1 MKKALADRIEQRVR
15 SAFPG
20 GAITRVQVLEYG
32 DDPEVEPAQ
41 AAMRVFFEWAG
52 RSEGGKADP
61 QTVHAF
67 VTANSTVLGTLRAE
81 LPRVIRW
88 VEFRP
93 ENLAG
98 EAGPH
103 GLSYRITDRGPRAA
117 APDQEPEDLTPVMTR
132 LGPADLATLD
142 GLITAGIV
150 NSRAE
155 GLRWAV
161 SDARAH
167 RRARQRGW
175 AVIYIIDGRQVG
187 SLEDFYRVM
196 GEAVNGPGG
205 YFGSNL
211 DAFNDCLRGGYGTPE
226 DGDFAV
232 EWRAHEVSR
241 INLGYEETVRQLE
254 LRLARC
260 HPSSRPHV
268 QADLDAA
275 RAGQGPTVFDWLV
288 EIFEDQLRGRL
299 LLR

>member
-15 SAFPG
+15 SAFPD
-20 GAITRVQVLEYG
+20 GAIARVQVLEYG
-32 DDPEVEPAQ
+32 DDPEVEPGQ

-52 RSEGGKADP
+52 RSEGSKADP
-61 QTVHAF
+61 QTVHTF
-67 VTANSTVLGTLRAE
+67 VTANGTALGTLRDE

-93 ENLAG
+93 ESPAG
-98 EAGPH
+98 AASPH
-103 GLSYRITDRGPRAA
+103 GLSYRITDRGRQAA
-117 APDQEPEDLTPVMTR
+117 APEQGPEDLAPVMTR

-142 GLITAGIV
+142 VLITAGIV
-150 NSRAE
+150 KSRAE

-161 SDARAH
+161 SVARTH
-167 RRARQRGW
+167 WRARQRGW
-175 AVIYIIDGRQVG
+175 AVVYMIDGRQVG
-187 SLEDFYRVM
+187 SLEDFYRVI

-211 DAFNDCLRGGYGTPE
+211 DAFDDCLHGGYGTPD

-232 EWRAHEVSR
+232 EWRDHEVSR

-254 LRLARC
+254 LRLAEC
-260 HPSSRPHV
+260 HPLSRPHV
-268 QADLDAA
+268 QAELDAA

-288 EIFEDQLRGRL
+288 EIFEDQILGRL